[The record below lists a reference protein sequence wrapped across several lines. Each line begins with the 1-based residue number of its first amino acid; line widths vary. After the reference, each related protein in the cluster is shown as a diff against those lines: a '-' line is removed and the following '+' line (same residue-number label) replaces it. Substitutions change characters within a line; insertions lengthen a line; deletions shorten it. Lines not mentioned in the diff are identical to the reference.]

1 MKRILGFLLAI
12 GLVAIL
18 VLSSLAQNTDTGV
31 RAEAQNTV
39 NLRAY
44 PGSDT
49 EILGQM
55 AIATQYVV
63 IGQHELYPWLLLAEA
78 ASLRPVG
85 WAFRDIILV
94 TGNLSTVPYVDTVV
108 SSNPPTAT
116 VSQSLAITS
125 TSSSNTVSAT
135 STNSAIIP
143 SNTPAYTVAGTALG
157 QINVR
162 YGPGTDYPRLGVAE
176 AGDRFQI
183 VAYHTQFPWVEV
195 RYESSPTGTAW
206 IAIDLLEIEGDIFS
220 TESISTTNFL
230 LPTLTPTPAVVQ
242 SVSGMNDTG
251 TNASPEFLALGN
263 RLYEFALASGF
274 DPQTNYFGS
283 LYILDLETGQ
293 SIAYGS
299 NVAYSG
305 TSVNK
310 ISILASLYASLNG
323 IPSQGLA
330 TDIANTM
337 ICSENFA
344 TNRLLAAIGNQDEWL
359 GTVQVTNMLKSL
371 NITNT
376 YLLAPYVADPR
387 NPPIP
392 TAPIPVPDTEV
403 DQSVA
408 FPEPYNQVTVQDL
421 GLLLGAVY
429 QCAYEES
436 GPLIENFSAGT
447 FEPRECRQ
455 MIHVM
460 SNNTVDGLLR
470 AGVPENVRVAH
481 KHGWTDDTHMN
492 AGIFFTEGGD
502 YVVVMALHS
511 NQIDATGNRYI
522 QYSQTLPVFAETSR
536 QIYNFFNPTAEMPAI
551 REGFIPE
558 AATCNFAN
566 TPLVADL
573 MQSTWDE

>member
-1 MKRILGFLLAI
+1 MKRILVFLCAL
-12 GLVAIL
+12 GLVALL
-18 VLSSLAQNTDTGV
+18 VLSSLAQSSDTGV

-55 AIATQYVV
+55 AVGTAYVV
-63 IGQHELYPWLLLAEA
+63 LGRHELYPWLLLADA
-78 ASLRPVG
+78 ATLRPVG
-85 WAFRDIILV
+85 WVFQDIVLV
-94 TGNLSTVPYVDTVV
+94 TGNLAAVPFVDTVV
-108 SSNPPTAT
+108 SSNSPTAT
-116 VSQSLAITS
+116 ASQNIAVTNSIAAS
-125 TSSSNTVSAT
+125 TSNP
-135 STNSAIIP
+135 IIP
-143 SNTPAYTVAGTALG
+143 STTPAFTVAGTALG
-157 QINVR
+157 EINIR
-162 YGPGTDYPRLGVAE
+162 YGPGADYPRLGVAR

-183 VAYHTQFPWVEV
+183 IGYHTQFPWVQV

-220 TESISTTNFL
+220 TERISTTNFL
-230 LPTLTPTPAVVQ
+230 LPTLTPTSAVVQ

-293 SIAYGS
+293 SIAYGN

-310 ISILASLYASLNG
+310 ISILATLYGALNG

-344 TNRLLAAIGNQDEWL
+344 TNRLLAAIGNQDEWQ
-359 GTVQVTNMLKSL
+359 GTSQVTAMLQALGIS
-371 NITNT
+371 NS
-376 YLLAPYVADPR
+376 YLLAPYVADPA

-392 TAPIPVPDTEV
+392 TAPIPVPDTAV

-429 QCAYEES
+429 ECAYEES
-436 GPLIENFSAGT
+436 GPLIEDFAEGT

-460 SNNTVDGLLR
+460 ANNNVDGLLR

-492 AGIFFTEGGD
+492 AGIFFTDGGN

-511 NQIDATGNRYI
+511 NQVDATGTRYI

-536 QIYNFFNPTAEMPAI
+536 QIYNFYNPTAEMPAI

-558 AATCNFAN
+558 MATCNFAN